1 MGAAVND
8 RGESNVLGLVLIAPA
23 ALVVA
28 LLVLWVGRVTDAE
41 AQVQAASAAAAQAAA
56 RQRSPLAAEA
66 SARATAAAM
75 LTDAAACTGG
85 ATVSVNSS
93 GWRPGGQVSVTIS
106 CVPDRAD
113 LSALAPAA
121 RRLTGTATAAID
133 PYRATA
139 LP

>member
-1 MGAAVND
+1 MGAAVTD

-28 LLVLWVGRVTDAE
+28 LLVLWVGRVTDTE

-56 RQRSPLAAEA
+56 RQRSPMAAEV

-75 LTDAAACTGG
+75 LTDSAACGGG
-85 ATVSVNSS
+85 AQVSVDSS
-93 GWRPGGQVSVTIS
+93 RWRPGGQVVVTVS
-106 CVPDRAD
+106 CVPDRTD
-113 LSALAPAA
+113 LAALAPDA
-121 RRLTGTATAAID
+121 RELTGTASATID